1 MSATPG
7 EYELER
13 SPVVEQIIR
22 PSYLLDPMVK
32 IRPTTHQIDDVVKEV
47 NKTVKEG
54 FRVLITT
61 LTIKMSEDLT
71 AYLRELGFKVAYLHS
86 EIKALER
93 LEIIRKL
100 RLKEYDVLVG
110 INLLREGLDIP
121 EVSKILILD
130 ADKEGFLRSGRSLI
144 QTIGRAAR
152 NEFGEVILYADHMTD
167 SIKYAVDETMRRR
180 KIQEEY
186 NTLHGVT
193 PHTIIKEI
201 GDELILK
208 EESKET
214 KEESKLDYSK
224 MSPKERERLLDRM
237 EKEMLKAAKVLDFER
252 AMELR
257 DAIFEVK
264 KEIENL

>member
-1 MSATPG
+1 MYYNT
-7 EYELER
+7 Y
-13 SPVVEQIIR
+13 
-22 PSYLLDPMVK
+22 Y
-32 IRPTTHQIDDVVKEV
+32 
-47 NKTVKEG
+47 
-54 FRVLITT
+54 
-61 LTIKMSEDLT
+61 
-71 AYLRELGFKVAYLHS
+71 FK
-86 EIKALER
+86 K
-93 LEIIRKL
+93 K
-100 RLKEYDVLVG
+100 
-110 INLLREGLDIP
+110 
-121 EVSKILILD
+121 
-130 ADKEGFLRSGRSLI
+130 
-144 QTIGRAAR
+144 
-152 NEFGEVILYADHMTD
+152 
-167 SIKYAVDETMRRR
+167 
-180 KIQEEY
+180 EEY

-237 EKEMLKAAKVLDFER
+237 EKEMLKAAKVLDFEC